1 MAAQGL
7 ESPARLML
15 YDADGVAVL
24 RHEGVRLPYTL
35 SIEDLPA
42 GSYVLHVTATAFSAT
57 AKLLVS
63 GR

>member
-1 MAAQGL
+1 
-7 ESPARLML
+7 ML

-24 RHEGVRLPYTL
+24 CHEGVRLPYSP